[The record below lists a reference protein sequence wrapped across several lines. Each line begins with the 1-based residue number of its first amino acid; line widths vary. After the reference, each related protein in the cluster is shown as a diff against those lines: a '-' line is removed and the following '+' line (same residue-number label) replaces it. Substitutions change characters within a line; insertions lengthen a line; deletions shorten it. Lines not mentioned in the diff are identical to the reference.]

1 MIVVSNAGPCIAL
14 ARIGALN
21 VLSAL
26 FGQVH
31 IPAAVYDEIVTSGSG
46 RPGAEEIALAQ
57 WTHTVEI
64 QDKTAVQLLR
74 ERLDAGESEAIVLAL
89 ELQAD
94 LLLIDE
100 SRGRRVAE
108 AHNLKKT
115 GTVGILVLAKKHGLI
130 DRVTPLLDA
139 LLASGFRMSE
149 ALYHRAQSLVGER

>member
-31 IPAAVYDEIVTSGSG
+31 IPAAVYDEIVTSGTG

-74 ERLDAGESEAIVLAL
+74 ERLDAGESEAIVLARL
-89 ELQAD
+89 SRSQKEV
-94 LLLIDE
+94 LLL
-100 SRGRRVAE
+100 RRFQA
-108 AHNLKKT
+108 
-115 GTVGILVLAKKHGLI
+115 
-130 DRVTPLLDA
+130 
-139 LLASGFRMSE
+139 
-149 ALYHRAQSLVGER
+149 